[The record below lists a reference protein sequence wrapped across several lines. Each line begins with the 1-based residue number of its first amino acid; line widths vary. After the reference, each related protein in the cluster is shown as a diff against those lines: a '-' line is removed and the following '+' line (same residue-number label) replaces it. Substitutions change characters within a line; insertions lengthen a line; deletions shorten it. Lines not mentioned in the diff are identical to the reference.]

1 MENPVKNSFYA
12 KEKIRAPF
20 AWVGGKSRLASQI
33 TEIFPAHTS
42 YIEVF
47 GGALSVF
54 YAKRKSKI
62 EILNDINGDLINLH
76 RIIKTRPASLTAEI
90 NTMLKSRELFYNIKF
105 KKIKP
110 RSDIQRAAF
119 YYYLISLSFGAKTE
133 NFAMSKC
140 VRSSK
145 NIYKDFMLYS
155 KRLKTAVIENMS
167 YEKLIKE
174 YDNKE
179 ALFYVDPPYVGTEK
193 YYKTPNGFNI
203 NDHINLA
210 DILKNIK
217 GKFVLSY
224 NDCEV
229 VRDLYKDFKIK
240 RIKTRYSL
248 NAASKSRSAN
258 ELIITNY

>member
-1 MENPVKNSFYA
+1 
-12 KEKIRAPF
+12 
-20 AWVGGKSRLASQI
+20 
-33 TEIFPAHTS
+33 
-42 YIEVF
+42 
-47 GGALSVF
+47 
-54 YAKRKSKI
+54 
-62 EILNDINGDLINLH
+62 
-76 RIIKTRPASLTAEI
+76 
-90 NTMLKSRELFYNIKF
+90 
-105 KKIKP
+105 
-110 RSDIQRAAF
+110 
-119 YYYLISLSFGAKTE
+119 
-133 NFAMSKC
+133 
-140 VRSSK
+140 
-145 NIYKDFMLYS
+145 MLYS

-193 YYKTPNGFNI
+193 YYKTPNGFNM

-217 GKFVLSY
+217 GKFVISY

-240 RIKTRYSL
+240 RIKTKYSL
-248 NAASKSRSAN
+248 NAASKRSAN